1 MARTGCSA
9 TIRMATDAKTAIRIL
24 HGAFGVD
31 IERQRHHS
39 IGCCAIGEM
48 YDRKKKYQQRKQN
61 KNNDKINGDTFG
73 SGKWTK

>member
-48 YDRKKKYQQRKQN
+48 YDRKKNTN
-61 KNNDKINGDTFG
+61 KENKI
-73 SGKWTK
+73 KIMTK